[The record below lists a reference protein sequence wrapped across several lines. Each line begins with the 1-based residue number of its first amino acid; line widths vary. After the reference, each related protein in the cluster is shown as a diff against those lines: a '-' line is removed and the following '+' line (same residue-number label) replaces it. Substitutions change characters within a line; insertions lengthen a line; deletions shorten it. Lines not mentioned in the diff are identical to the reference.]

1 MLALAACGGSP
12 DPTGPDPARLTI
24 VTDIYPTA
32 FAAGAVAGDRA
43 DVTVLAAPGVEPHDL
58 ELTPSQI
65 ALITEAD
72 LVAFV
77 PGVIPAVAD
86 ALRSDPGVRAV
97 DVTGGID
104 LLSLGDT
111 VDPHVWL
118 DPPNVAAMGHAIADA
133 LSTDGLG
140 EGWATD
146 QLDAS
151 MSSLDERFTTE
162 LADCRI
168 RPLVVS
174 HAAFG
179 YLAAAYG
186 FEQHALSGV
195 TPESEPS
202 PATLAAITDLVRRE
216 DVTTIYHEPLAPADA
231 AEAVAAETGAATAV
245 LDPIESATGGR
256 DYVTLMGQNLATLVT
271 GQVC

>member
-1 MLALAACGGSP
+1 MLALAACGHGSP
-12 DPTGPDPARLTI
+12 EPAASARLTI

-43 DVTVLAAPGVEPHDL
+43 DVVVLAAPGVEPHDL

-65 ALITEAD
+65 AQISEAD

-86 ALRSDPGVRAV
+86 ALRSDPDIRAI

-111 VDPHVWL
+111 IDPHVWL
-118 DPPNVAAMGHAIADA
+118 DPSNMAAMGHTIADA
-133 LSTDGLG
+133 LSADGLG

-146 QLDAS
+146 QLDGS
-151 MSSLDERFTTE
+151 MRSLDDRFHTE
-162 LADCRI
+162 LAGCRI
-168 RPLVVS
+168 KPLVVS

-202 PATLAAITDLVRRE
+202 PATLADITELVRRE
-216 DVTTIYHEPLAPADA
+216 GVTTIYHEPLAPAAA

-245 LDPIESATGGR
+245 LDPIESATGGL

-271 GQVC
+271 GQEC